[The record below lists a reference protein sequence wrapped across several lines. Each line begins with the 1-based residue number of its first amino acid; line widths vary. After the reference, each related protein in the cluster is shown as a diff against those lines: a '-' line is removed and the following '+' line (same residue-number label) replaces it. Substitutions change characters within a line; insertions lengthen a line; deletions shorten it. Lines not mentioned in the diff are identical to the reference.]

1 MIISIIVLGTGK
13 SFLLSK
19 IVSSLKNIYGDEKV
33 AVTAT
38 TGIAAININGITL
51 HSFAGVGL
59 GTDPVEK
66 LIQKINYSK
75 NSFIRWK
82 VIKALIVD
90 EVSMLDGELFD
101 KLEAIS
107 RSVHKNN
114 DPFGNILLVL
124 SGDFLQL
131 PPVPSNGVNYK
142 FCFEAASWNRCI
154 NVKLQLSVVFRQKES
169 ALVEMLNEI
178 RMGFVS
184 QKTTDIMNKLINPPK
199 YPDDGILVTEFYHL
213 EKLKTKK
220 YTYYSIDY
228 DPPRYGQIQKL
239 VHNCLALHKLEL
251 KRGSQVMLVKN
262 IRKDLVNGSRGVI
275 IGFYSKTT
283 KKKYYNGEDEHV
295 EFDQEDLLPIV
306 KFTKN
311 REEII
316 SISEW
321 NLIET
326 IETDDI
332 ILANPSFA
340 CMGNNNPQKPKPN
353 CGTN

>member
-1 MIISIIVLGTGK
+1 
-13 SFLLSK
+13 
-19 IVSSLKNIYGDEKV
+19 
-33 AVTAT
+33 
-38 TGIAAININGITL
+38 
-51 HSFAGVGL
+51 
-59 GTDPVEK
+59 
-66 LIQKINYSK
+66 
-75 NSFIRWK
+75 
-82 VIKALIVD
+82 
-90 EVSMLDGELFD
+90 MLDGELFD

-107 RSVHKNN
+107 RSVRKNN

-131 PPVPSNGVNYK
+131 PPVPSNGGNYK

-154 NVKLQLSVVFRQKES
+154 NVKLQLSTVFRQQES
-169 ALVEMLNEI
+169 VFIEMLNEI
-178 RMGFVS
+178 RVGFVS

-239 VHNCLALHKLEL
+239 VHNCLALHELEL
-251 KRGSQVMLVKN
+251 KRGSQVMLIKN

-275 IGFYSKTT
+275 VGFYLKTT
-283 KKKYYNGEDEHV
+283 KKKYYNGEDEHI

-311 REEII
+311 REETIGVA
-316 SISEW
+316 EW

-332 ILANPSFA
+332 PLLPAWAITIHKSQAQTVERLKVDLNNVFASGHVYVALSRAMSLGSLQVLNFSKDKVVADPKAIMFYESLSQAKVLAELDIRKAVAEAEKAEIEARKIKILYSRI
-340 CMGNNNPQKPKPN
+340 GY
-353 CGTN
+353 